1 MNENIQKLTV
11 FRRQIALPQ
20 DHGSWVFLISPLLIG
35 LFAGGKF
42 TIASLFLVIGAFS
55 LFLIRQPLTMAIK
68 VYSKRRPRR
77 DLPAIWFW
85 NSVYAVMGLGA
96 ILGLVASGYSYLLIL
111 AIPGIPVFS
120 WHLYLVSRRAER
132 RQVGVEIVATGVLA
146 LTATAAYWVGIGQP
160 DPLGWW
166 LFVLCWF
173 QSAASIVH
181 AYMRLAQRDLAR
193 NPPIKERFRLGM
205 RAFLYTSF
213 NLGAVFLLAMFGKL
227 PGLLPIPYLLQWVE
241 TLWGIAYPAIG
252 YKPTS
257 IGIRQLIVSSLFT
270 ILFIITWGLE

>member
-1 MNENIQKLTV
+1 V
-11 FRRQIALPQ
+11 
-20 DHGSWVFLISPLLIG
+20 
-35 LFAGGKF
+35 
-42 TIASLFLVIGAFS
+42 
-55 LFLIRQPLTMAIK
+55 
-68 VYSKRRPRR
+68 
-77 DLPAIWFW
+77 
-85 NSVYAVMGLGA
+85 
-96 ILGLVASGYSYLLIL
+96 SGYSYLLIL
-111 AIPGIPVFS
+111 AIPGIPVFA
-120 WHLYLVSRRAER
+120 WHLFLVSRRAER

-181 AYMRLAQRDLAR
+181 AYLRLAQRDLAR
-193 NPPIKERFRLGM
+193 IPPVKERFRLGM

-213 NLGAVFLLAMFGKL
+213 NLGAVTLLAMVGKL

-241 TLWGIAYPAIG
+241 TLWGISHPAIG
-252 YKPTS
+252 YKPTR